1 MRHATM
7 LRLCGELSQPPVTAQ
22 YPLAATTTTTTTSG
36 GTSCG
41 VEAGGRSC
49 SGRHKIQTLA
59 TVMGTSILATLA
71 LALVAVNA
79 QFVEVKLSRYIEG
92 DMTKALFY
100 VILNKK

>member
-1 MRHATM
+1 M

-22 YPLAATTTTTTTSG
+22 YPLAASTTTTSG

-71 LALVAVNA
+71 LALVAVSA
-79 QFVEVKLSRYIEG
+79 QFVEVKFSRYIEG
-92 DMTKALFY
+92 DMSRYRYVLCNTK
-100 VILNKK
+100 

>member
-1 MRHATM
+1 M

-22 YPLAATTTTTTTSG
+22 YQYPLAASTTTSG

-71 LALVAVNA
+71 LALVAVSA
-79 QFVEVKLSRYIEG
+79 QFVEVKFNRYIGG
-92 DMTKALFY
+92 DMSRAMFY

>member
-1 MRHATM
+1 M

-22 YPLAATTTTTTTSG
+22 YPLAATTTTTSG

-41 VEAGGRSC
+41 VEAAAAA
-49 SGRHKIQTLA
+49 GRHKIQTLA

-71 LALVAVNA
+71 LALVAVSA
-79 QFVEVKLSRYIEG
+79 QFVEVKFSRYIEG
-92 DMTKALFY
+92 DMSKALFY

>member
-22 YPLAATTTTTTTSG
+22 YPLAATTTTTSG

-41 VEAGGRSC
+41 VEAGGHSC

-71 LALVAVNA
+71 LALVAVSA
-79 QFVEVKLSRYIEG
+79 QFVEVKFNRYIGG
-92 DMTKALFY
+92 DMSRAMFY
-100 VILNKK
+100 VICTK

>member
-1 MRHATM
+1 M

-22 YPLAATTTTTTTSG
+22 YPLAATTSTTSG

-71 LALVAVNA
+71 LALVAVSA
-79 QFVEVKLSRYIEG
+79 QFVEVKFSRYIEG
-92 DMTKALFY
+92 DMSRYRYVLCSTK
-100 VILNKK
+100 

>member
-22 YPLAATTTTTTTSG
+22 YQYPLAASTTTSG

-49 SGRHKIQTLA
+49 SGASQDTDTGHSHGDLHPRHPGPGSGGRQRSVCGGNIQ
-59 TVMGTSILATLA
+59 
-71 LALVAVNA
+71 
-79 QFVEVKLSRYIEG
+79 
-92 DMTKALFY
+92 
-100 VILNKK
+100 